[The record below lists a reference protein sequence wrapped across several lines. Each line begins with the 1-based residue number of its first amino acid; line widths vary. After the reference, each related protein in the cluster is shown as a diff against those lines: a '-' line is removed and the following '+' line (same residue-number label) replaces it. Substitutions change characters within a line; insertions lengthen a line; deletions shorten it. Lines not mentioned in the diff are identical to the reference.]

1 MLKIVGKK
9 LISGDLN
16 LTRISFPIKVMVP
29 RTALVNSTVS
39 CCMNP
44 YFMKRAVEAKDPL
57 ERFKYVITNTIS
69 AFYYI
74 SMFVK
79 PLNPVIGETLE
90 ASYTDGTQVYCEQI
104 SHHPPIS
111 YFLAVGPETKYR
123 YYGCYNFSAH
133 AGFNSMELV
142 NKGHKV
148 YEFATGDRVDAT
160 FNK

>member
-1 MLKIVGKK
+1 MI
-9 LISGDLN
+9 IQ
-16 LTRISFPIKVMVP
+16 
-29 RTALVNSTVS
+29 
-39 CCMNP
+39 
-44 YFMKRAVEAKDPL
+44 
-57 ERFKYVITNTIS
+57 
-69 AFYYI
+69 
-74 SMFVK
+74 
-79 PLNPVIGETLE
+79 LNPVIGETLQ

-148 YEFATGDRVDAT
+148 YEFDTGDRVDAT
-160 FNK
+160 FNKEIYSGGFIGTLRSEATETITFIDKKNDLKAEISFGKIKKKYYKVYLDPQIILKVKLSIREKL